1 MIKKSKMSVQQ
12 RKYFVERITSTIN
25 KQILSL
31 RQQNAA
37 EVYNLSD
44 KHYDDYIKSLKLTK
58 TIKDYLMH
66 KEKSRAA
73 FGKIEAVYKEVKNT
87 IVDPN
92 ADWKQLNVIPSLYDN
107 AYGDIK
113 EDVEKCFR
121 WACNE
126 TARNNETTAT
136 HTKHIKALEKK
147 RDKAIDILHGVE
159 EFADVMDKVNL
170 SLKGTEVPKLG
181 A

>member
-92 ADWKQLNVIPSLYDN
+92 ADWKQLNVIPSMYDN

-136 HTKHIKALEKK
+136 HTKSIKALEKK

-159 EFADVMDKVNL
+159 EFADVMDKVNA